1 MQKTSS
7 SRLVVGILILASIGG
22 CGSDPSD
29 MPAVVSDSSPSA
41 TAVVGAAAAAASS
54 RDALAVVDLRD
65 APQGDAS
72 YPTVEVGAG
81 DNTFGANAAIRVR
94 PGTEVKWTN
103 TGRNAHDVIPL
114 EPAKQFGVGP
124 QAFAAG
130 AVHEFTFAEPGI
142 YEYFC
147 DIHGSKDK
155 GMVGT
160 VVVGDVDYT
169 PGSANAAADSAPKLT
184 GTIKVPADVPT
195 IQAAIDRAA
204 PGALVLIAPGVYHE
218 AVEVTTPEIVI
229 RGEDR
234 NTTVLDGEFKLSN
247 GFKVLSDG
255 VAIENITSKNYA
267 VNGFF
272 WTGVSGYRGSYLT
285 AVNNGDY
292 GIYAF
297 DSVHGQF
304 DHSYASGSPDSGFY
318 IGQCEHCDA
327 VVTDVVAEYN
337 ELGFS
342 GTNSSEV
349 AIVNSLWQ
357 NNRAGI
363 VPNSLDSEKYP
374 PVARVNVIG
383 NTVRNNN
390 NGDASQAKNSAF
402 DAVFGV
408 GIVIPGGLDSNIE
421 RNFVS
426 GQLNAGI
433 AVAPN
438 PGPPYWAS
446 FGNRILD
453 NVIRNSAPGGF
464 DLASLLPEDGPSCF
478 QGNDF
483 KTSAPLN
490 IEKVFPCTGTPAALD
505 TLKGRADLAPY
516 LDTSKNPKGK
526 PYQEQPEPAA
536 QPNMPDALTA
546 PAVPAK
552 AGVVPLKIDLAAIKV
567 PTP

>member
-1 MQKTSS
+1 M
-7 SRLVVGILILASIGG
+7 AS
-22 CGSDPSD
+22 
-29 MPAVVSDSSPSA
+29 SDSSSPVPA
-41 TAVVGAAAAAASS
+41 EASS
-54 RDALAVVDLRD
+54 RDALVVVDLSET
-65 APQGDAS
+65 ANGDEG
-72 YPTVEVGAG
+72 YPVVEVEAA
-81 DNTFGANAAIRVR
+81 DNTFGDNAAIRVQ

-103 TGRNAHDVIPL
+103 VGRNVHDVIPL

-124 QAFAAG
+124 QAFTPG
-130 AVHEFTFAEPGI
+130 DQHEFTFVEPGV

-147 DIHGSKDK
+147 DIHGSKDT

-160 VVVGDVDYT
+160 VVVGDVEYT
-169 PGSANAAADSAPKLT
+169 PGVTNALTDSVVKLE
-184 GTIKVPADVPT
+184 GTIRVPSEVPT
-195 IQAAIDRAA
+195 IQEAVDRAA

-218 AVEVTTPEIVI
+218 AVEVTSPEIVI

-234 NTTVLDGEFKLSN
+234 NSTVLDGEFELSN
-247 GFKVLSDG
+247 GFKVLVDG
-255 VAIENITSKNYA
+255 VAIENITAKNFA

-272 WTGVSGYRGSYLT
+272 WTGVSGYRGSYIT

-292 GIYAF
+292 GVYAF

-349 AIVNSLWQ
+349 VIVNSLWQ

-363 VPNSLDSEKYP
+363 VPNTLDSEKYP
-374 PVARVNVIG
+374 PVARVTVIG
-383 NTVRNNN
+383 NTVLNND
-390 NGDASQAKNSAF
+390 NGDASQAKSTEF

-408 GIVIPGGLDSNIE
+408 GIVIPGGIDSIIE
-421 RNFVS
+421 RNYVAD
-426 GQLNAGI
+426 QLNAGI
-433 AVAPN
+433 AIAPN

-446 FGNRILD
+446 AGIRVVG
-453 NVIRNSAPGGF
+453 NVIRTTAPGGF
-464 DLASLLPEDGPSCF
+464 DLVSLVPEDGPSCF
-478 QGNDF
+478 EGNDF
-483 KTSAPLN
+483 ATSAPLD
-490 IEKVFPCTGTPAALD
+490 IEVVFPCTGEPAAVE
-505 TLKGRADLAPY
+505 TLEGRADLAPY
-516 LDTSKNPKGK
+516 LDTSDNPKGK
-526 PYQEQPEPAA
+526 PYQQQPEPAA